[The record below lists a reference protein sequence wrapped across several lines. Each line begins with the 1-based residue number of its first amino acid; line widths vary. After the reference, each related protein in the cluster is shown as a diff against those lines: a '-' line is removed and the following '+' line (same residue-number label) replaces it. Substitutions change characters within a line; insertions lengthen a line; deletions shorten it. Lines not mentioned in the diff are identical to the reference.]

1 MQDKKNST
9 SNQNK
14 YIETDYLKKVSE
26 RALIYLNSGLPVH
39 FSGPS
44 GVGKTSLAVQVAK
57 KIGRPYVVIFGNSD
71 YTSADLLGGNY
82 GYRRKKT
89 VDNFIHNVY
98 MVEEDFQLKWQDRQI
113 TKACREGHT
122 LVYDEFSRT
131 TPYTNN
137 IFLSILEEG
146 VLFLPSL
153 ESENQVVKVHPKF
166 RLIFTSNPLE
176 YAGVHKAQVALE
188 DRMVT
193 IELNEM
199 DRETEI
205 AITMANSEL
214 EEDMAGKVVDLVKE
228 YRAVVSSSASNSVRT
243 CIKLARVL
251 SSNEMTNLS
260 KYSQNNVF
268 ADILLSE
275 DRLKDLNR
283 KKLAKQIEEL
293 SERFIERIEQ
303 K

>member
-1 MQDKKNST
+1 MQDKKCLT
-9 SNQNK
+9 SDNRR
-14 YIETDYLKKVSE
+14 YVETDYLKNVSE
-26 RALIYLNSGLPVH
+26 RALIYLNAGLPVH

-57 KIGRPYVVIFGNSD
+57 KLERPYVVIFGNSD
-71 YTSADLLGGNY
+71 YTTADLLGGNY
-82 GYRRKKT
+82 GYRRKKI
-89 VDNFIHNVY
+89 VDNFIHNVH
-98 MVEEDFQLKWQDRQI
+98 MVEEDFQLRWLDKQI
-113 TKACREGHT
+113 TKACRGGHT

-153 ESENQVVKVHPKF
+153 ESENQVIKVHPEF

-176 YAGVHKAQVALE
+176 YAGVHKTQVALE
-188 DRMVT
+188 DRMIT

-214 EEDMAGKVVDLVKE
+214 GEDMAGKVVDLVKE
-228 YRAVVSSSASNSVRT
+228 YRAVVASSTSNSVRT
-243 CIKLARVL
+243 CIKIARVL
-251 SSNEMTNLS
+251 SFNEMTSLS
-260 KYSQNNVF
+260 KYSQNSVF
-268 ADILLSE
+268 TDILLSE
-275 DRLKDLNR
+275 DRPKELNR
-283 KKLAKQIEEL
+283 RKLAKQLEEL
-293 SERFIERIEQ
+293 VERFFERTE
-303 K
+303 

>member
-1 MQDKKNST
+1 MQDKNNST
-9 SNQNK
+9 SDK
-14 YIETDYLKKVSE
+14 KRYVETGYLNNVSE
-26 RALIYLNSGLPVH
+26 RALIYLNAGLPVH

-57 KIGRPYVVIFGNSD
+57 KLDRPYVVIFGNSD
-71 YTSADLLGGNY
+71 YTTADLLGGNY
-82 GYRRKKT
+82 GYRRKKI
-89 VDNFIHNVY
+89 VDNFIHNVH
-98 MVEEDFQLKWQDRQI
+98 MVEEDFQLRWLDKQI
-113 TKACREGHT
+113 TKACRQGHT

-153 ESENQVVKVHPKF
+153 ESENQVIKVHPEF

-176 YAGVHKAQVALE
+176 YAGVHKTQVALE
-188 DRMVT
+188 DRMIT

-214 EEDMAGKVVDLVKE
+214 GEDMSGKVVDLVKE
-228 YRAVVSSSASNSVRT
+228 YRAVVSSSTSNSVRT
-243 CIKLARVL
+243 CIKIARVL
-251 SSNEMTNLS
+251 SFNEMTSFS
-260 KYSQNNVF
+260 KNSQNNIF
-268 ADILLSE
+268 TDILLSE
-275 DRLKDLNR
+275 DRPKDLNR
-283 KKLAKQIEEL
+283 RKLAKQLEDL
-293 SERFIERIEQ
+293 VERFFERIE
-303 K
+303 

>member
-1 MQDKKNST
+1 MQDKNNST
-9 SNQNK
+9 SDK
-14 YIETDYLKKVSE
+14 KRYVETGYLNNVSE
-26 RALIYLNSGLPVH
+26 RALIYLNAGLPVH

-57 KIGRPYVVIFGNSD
+57 KLERPYVVIFGNSD
-71 YTSADLLGGNY
+71 YTTADLLGGNY
-82 GYRRKKT
+82 GYRRKKI
-89 VDNFIHNVY
+89 VDNFIHNVH
-98 MVEEDFQLKWQDRQI
+98 MVEEDFQLRWLDKQI
-113 TKACREGHT
+113 TKACRQGHT

-153 ESENQVVKVHPKF
+153 ESENQVIKVHPEF

-176 YAGVHKAQVALE
+176 YAGVHKTQVALE
-188 DRMVT
+188 DRMIT

-214 EEDMAGKVVDLVKE
+214 GEDMSGKVVDLVKE
-228 YRAVVSSSASNSVRT
+228 YRAVVSSSTSNSVRT

-251 SSNEMTNLS
+251 SFNEMTSLS

-268 ADILLSE
+268 TDILLSE
-275 DRLKDLNR
+275 DRPKDLNR
-283 KKLAKQIEEL
+283 KKLAKQLEDL
-293 SERFIERIEQ
+293 VERFFERIE
-303 K
+303 